1 MPLNAKSMSAPSATE
16 PFIDRYRRV
25 TPKWYPWIKR
35 MIDSLRKTVLT
46 VNTIE
51 TNVGTI
57 DTTVDLISADLTSV
71 ELTIAALKDTTVE
84 QGLSIS
90 NTITL
95 VSGLQGDLGTVE
107 VDLSTLSGNLTTTN
121 SNLSTTN
128 SNLTT
133 LDGKVSTLETSI
145 NGQLDTIDSQIA
157 GIGGDIGAIH
167 ARWAVAINGNN
178 QVIGLVRLDG
188 GASGSQFSVVAD
200 KFVVA
205 HPTAP
210 GTTITAFVVGLVNG
224 VPTVG
229 INGNVLVD
237 GSILA
242 RHLSVSTLSA
252 ISADVGTVTAG
263 LIRNSADTVRFDL
276 PNMRLY
282 RVDGKADFDLLNR
295 RIYMESG

>member
-1 MPLNAKSMSAPSATE
+1 MPVKDTSMPAPSATE

-35 MIDSLRKTVLT
+35 MIDSLRQTVLT

-71 ELTIAALKDTTVE
+71 EITVAALQDTTVE
-84 QGLSIS
+84 QGLEIAE
-90 NTITL
+90 TLTL

-107 VDLSTLSGNLTTTN
+107 VNLETLGGNLTTTNANLATTN

-128 SNLTT
+128 ANLAA
-133 LDGKVSTLETSI
+133 LDGEVSTLETSI

-167 ARWAVAINGNN
+167 ARWGVAINGNN
-178 QVIGLVRLDG
+178 QVIGLVQLDG

-205 HPTAP
+205 HPAAP
-210 GTTITAFVVGLVNG
+210 GTTITAFVVGLVDG
-224 VPTVG
+224 VSTVG

-242 RHLSVSTLSA
+242 RHISVSSIDA
-252 ISADVGTVTAG
+252 ISASFGNAAFEDSAYSVTEIGGEPA
-263 LIRNSADTVRFDL
+263 LTIDFSTPRIRMLSA
-276 PNMRLY
+276 
-282 RVDGKADFDLLNR
+282 
-295 RIYMESG
+295 